1 LAFEIANLSSCLRRV
16 AIPEIEREEEDVFD
30 PTTLVG
36 FHTWLSLIA
45 IATGIVVII
54 DLIRGPARPT
64 WTAVFLLTALATS
77 ATGFVLPF
85 EGVLPSHIVGGIALV
100 VLAVALLAQYRF
112 RLAGAW
118 RWIYAVA
125 AIASVYLLAFVG
137 VAQVFS
143 KIPALHA
150 LAPTQ
155 SEAPFA
161 VAQLAVLALFVA
173 LAVPAVRATR
183 RTIAPQ
189 AYA

>member
-1 LAFEIANLSSCLRRV
+1 M
-16 AIPEIEREEEDVFD
+16 FD

-45 IATGIVVII
+45 IVAGIVVII

-85 EGVLPSHIVGGIALV
+85 ERVLPSHIVGGIALV

-125 AIASVYLLAFVG
+125 AIASVYLLVFVG
-137 VAQVFS
+137 VVQVFS

-161 VAQLAVLALFVA
+161 AAQLAVLALVRRA
-173 LAVPAVRATR
+173 RCRGRAGNPAHHRAASLRLETPKEAHR
-183 RTIAPQ
+183 ACEVLRGDADIAFG
-189 AYA
+189 

>member
-1 LAFEIANLSSCLRRV
+1 MFN
-16 AIPEIEREEEDVFD
+16 

-45 IATGIVVII
+45 LGAGAVII
-54 DLIRGPARPT
+54 VGLIGGRAMPA
-64 WTAVFLLTALATS
+64 WTAAFLLAALATS

-85 EGVLPSHIVGGIALV
+85 ERVLPSHIVGGIALV

-125 AIASVYLLAFVG
+125 VIASVYLLAFVG
-137 VAQVFS
+137 VAQAFGKV
-143 KIPALHA
+143 PALHA

-161 VAQLAVLALFVA
+161 VANLALLTLFVA
-173 LAVPAVRATR
+173 LAVVAVRSAR

>member
-1 LAFEIANLSSCLRRV
+1 M
-16 AIPEIEREEEDVFD
+16 FD

-45 IATGIVVII
+45 IAAGIVVII

-85 EGVLPSHIVGGIALV
+85 ERVLPSHIVGGIALV

-173 LAVPAVRATR
+173 LAVAAVRATR